1 MLTRHQRALPQ
12 GNIET
17 VELIRMS
24 SGRLEM
30 FNRIYQNCFVM
41 PPWAFFSHLQ
51 NVETKLMDRTAVK
64 CVAAVTVVHNVIT
77 SMATVLTGVQRDT
90 TEECAM
96 MVS

>member
-1 MLTRHQRALPQ
+1 MEDWRCLTEFTKIAFLCRHGP
-12 GNIET
+12 
-17 VELIRMS
+17 
-24 SGRLEM
+24 
-30 FNRIYQNCFVM
+30 
-41 PPWAFFSHLQ
+41 FFSHLQ

-64 CVAAVTVVHNVIT
+64 CVAAVKVVHNVIT